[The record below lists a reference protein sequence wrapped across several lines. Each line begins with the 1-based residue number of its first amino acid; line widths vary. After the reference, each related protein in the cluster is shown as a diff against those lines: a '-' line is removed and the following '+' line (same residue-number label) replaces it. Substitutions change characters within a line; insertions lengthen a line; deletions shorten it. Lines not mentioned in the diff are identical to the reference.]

1 MVLQKISPSALV
13 DVSVDRAADGIGW
26 YVARRSAA
34 MNTVPFCRSTTTHVH
49 LCQIL
54 ASYDA
59 YAIPSAASQ
68 HFAFLE
74 YINTNNVSI
83 VENF

>member
-1 MVLQKISPSALV
+1 
-13 DVSVDRAADGIGW
+13 
-26 YVARRSAA
+26 